1 EPGPD
6 GAVPDDV
13 VERAAAGHA
22 VAGDPHWDALLA
34 AEAASLVEPE
44 LSAAWLVAPITARR
58 RIADAQELV
67 DDLPATFTSLEQGR
81 IDEIRA
87 RVIAEATHPLH
98 PELRGRAEQLILDR
112 ARRGMTPG
120 DLGRLAAKIVA
131 DLDPDAANTRDEQ
144 ARARRGTSV
153 RNLGDDLARFTAD
166 LAVEDAALT
175 EAFLDLL
182 AHAIPPE
189 ARAGRGLSQLRA
201 DIFADLFT
209 ELADTGLID
218 LRGTRPHTGTTEPD
232 PTPLAATDPTGPGS
246 TDAAAATPPP
256 TAAGL
261 LARLRSS
268 AWQTRIDPNCQ
279 RRGGLLSLVR
289 LPTGVRVNLDI
300 TIALS
305 TLAGRDD
312 LSAHLTGLGVITAD
326 TVRALVTNNP
336 PDPPTGKPPDT
347 GDRGGGEPVPPGPP
361 GPEPHNNGGI
371 HHHSPDCGTILD
383 FGRTTYRPPAPVTD
397 RINTRDARCR
407 FPGCALPATRCDH
420 DHRTPYDQGGA
431 TCPCN
436 LDTLCRF
443 HHRIKTFTT
452 WTADH
457 DHTTNTLT
465 WTSPLGHTHTDTP
478 APDLP
483 TGTPLNL
490 ADPPNLADA
499 AVTEPVPGD
508 GLAVGDEDC
517 RHTDRYVA

>member
-1 EPGPD
+1 VMAQAVLTAQRVGSWARAQQHRWTAALARPGV
-6 GAVPDDV
+6 AVPIADLLDAV
-13 VERAAAGHA
+13 AHRGDIPDELVERAAAGHA

-131 DLDPDAANTRDEQ
+131 DLDPDAANTRAEQ
-144 ARARRGTSV
+144 ARARRGTGL

-189 ARAGRGLSQLRA
+189 ARHGRGLSQLRA

-218 LRGTRPHTGTTEPD
+218 LRGFRPHTGTTDRDNPGSAATNDEGTTDSSPREPD
-232 PTPLAATDPTGPGS
+232 A
-246 TDAAAATPPP
+246 DAAADRDAHENAAPAETDPPDPSEPSPDAPNPDDPGGAEPVADAARP
-256 TAAGL
+256 TAAEL

-268 AWQTRIDPNCQ
+268 DWQTRPDPDCQ

-289 LPTGVRVNLDI
+289 LP
-300 TIALS
+300 A
-305 TLAGRDD
+305 
-312 LSAHLTGLGVITAD
+312 
-326 TVRALVTNNP
+326 
-336 PDPPTGKPPDT
+336 
-347 GDRGGGEPVPPGPP
+347 
-361 GPEPHNNGGI
+361 
-371 HHHSPDCGTILD
+371 
-383 FGRTTYRPPAPVTD
+383 
-397 RINTRDARCR
+397 
-407 FPGCALPATRCDH
+407 
-420 DHRTPYDQGGA
+420 
-431 TCPCN
+431 
-436 LDTLCRF
+436 
-443 HHRIKTFTT
+443 
-452 WTADH
+452 
-457 DHTTNTLT
+457 
-465 WTSPLGHTHTDTP
+465 
-478 APDLP
+478 
-483 TGTPLNL
+483 
-490 ADPPNLADA
+490 
-499 AVTEPVPGD
+499 
-508 GLAVGDEDC
+508 
-517 RHTDRYVA
+517 